1 MALTLEE
8 LCAGAEKDYGM
19 TLIAGERGLDN
30 MVQWVH
36 YIEGGDVPRFLHGYE
51 LVFTTGME
59 NHDEDWLVKFARRL
73 HEYGACGFVINL
85 GPYVK
90 DVPERVIEYCDSVN
104 LPLYTIPWETRII
117 DITYEFC
124 HHIVTDEKMS
134 RGLAEAFIYAI
145 NNPSKEENYR
155 AELEKNGFTDG
166 EDYAFAALRLKIGDS
181 SVRESAERT
190 AKYGA
195 VRALNKYTARHS
207 VFMMDKL
214 MIIVC
219 QGVGRSEFE
228 NEMEK
233 LSDTLIGTFQ
243 NERIYIGVSSY
254 ERESSRL
261 ARAYKRACSVIRL
274 AENDGRPFIKYSE
287 SGIYR
292 LLMAAEDKNSLT
304 EYYYDCLGVLIE
316 YDEKNKTDYTETLR
330 LYLEND
336 SSIAEVAKLT
346 FVHRNTV
353 NYKIKKIKEILK
365 CELSQSDKLRLMLAY
380 AIEKII

>member
-19 TLIAGERGLDN
+19 CLIAGEKGLDN

-59 NHDEDWLVKFARRL
+59 NHNADWLVKFAKRL
-73 HEYGACGFVINL
+73 HEYGACGLVINL

-90 DVPERVIEYCDSVN
+90 DVPEQVIEYCESVN
-104 LPLYTIPWETRII
+104 LPLYTIPWETRIV

-134 RGLAEAFIYAI
+134 RGRAETFMYAI
-145 NNPSKEENYR
+145 SNPSKEEDYR
-155 AELEKNGFTDG
+155 AELEKNGFVDG
-166 EDYAFAALRLKIGDS
+166 EEYAFAAVRLRVGDKARKE
-181 SVRESAERT
+181 SVERT
-190 AKYGA
+190 ARYGA

-207 VFMMDKL
+207 VFIMDKL
-214 MIIVC
+214 MLIIC
-219 QGVGRSEFE
+219 QGIGRDDFE
-228 NEMEK
+228 SEMEK
-233 LSDTLIGTFQ
+233 LSEMLRLAFPQD
-243 NERIYIGVSSY
+243 NIYLGVSSY
-254 ERESSRL
+254 ENKSSLL
-261 ARAYKRACSVIRL
+261 ARAYKRAGGVVKL
-274 AENDGRPFIKYSE
+274 AENSGRPFMKYSE
-287 SGIYR
+287 SGMFK
-292 LLMAAEDKNSLT
+292 LLMAVEDKNSLA
-304 EYYYDCLGVLIE
+304 EYYRDCLGVLID
-316 YDEKNKTDYTETLR
+316 YDEKNNTDYMATLR

-336 SSIAEVAKLT
+336 SSIAEVAKQT

-365 CELSQSDKLRLMLAY
+365 CEFNQSDKLKLMLAFS
-380 AIEKII
+380 IEKII